1 MIYLKGWLKLAMYDN
16 HLSLI
21 NINYKEYLT
30 ILLVPIIFILL
41 LVLSLTLESSDKL
54 KVRYVYSNNLFTI
67 TVPIE
72 NSDNIIAADYL
83 LLDNKKYKF
92 NINNIENDLINN
104 YQIID
109 VEIQTTKIDNQV
121 GTIIFSFNKEKIIKK
136 VIKLLF

>member
-1 MIYLKGWLKLAMYDN
+1 MYDN

-21 NINYKEYLT
+21 NIKYKEYLT
-30 ILLVPIIFILL
+30 TILLPIVFILL
-41 LVLSLTLESSDKL
+41 LVLSLILESSDKL
-54 KVRYVYSNNLFTI
+54 KVRYIYNNNLFTI

-83 LLDNKKYKF
+83 LLDNRQYKF
-92 NINNIENDLINN
+92 KINNIENDLINN

-109 VEIQTTKIDNQV
+109 IEIETTKIDNQV

>member
-1 MIYLKGWLKLAMYDN
+1 MYDN

-54 KVRYVYSNNLFTI
+54 KVKYVYSNNLFTI

>member
-1 MIYLKGWLKLAMYDN
+1 MYDN

-21 NINYKEYLT
+21 NIKYKEYLT
-30 ILLVPIIFILL
+30 TILLPIIFILL
-41 LVLSLTLESSDKL
+41 LVLSLILESSDKL
-54 KVRYVYSNNLFTI
+54 KVKYVYNNNLFTI

-83 LLDNKKYKF
+83 LLDNRQYKF
-92 NINNIENDLINN
+92 KINNIENNLINN

-109 VEIQTTKIDNQV
+109 IEIETTKIDNQV

>member
-1 MIYLKGWLKLAMYDN
+1 MYDN

-41 LVLSLTLESSDKL
+41 LVLSLTLERSDKL
-54 KVRYVYSNNLFTI
+54 KVKYVYSNNLFTI

-121 GTIIFSFNKEKIIKK
+121 GTIIFSFNKEKILKK

>member
-1 MIYLKGWLKLAMYDN
+1 MYDN

-54 KVRYVYSNNLFTI
+54 KVKYVYSNNLFTI

-121 GTIIFSFNKEKIIKK
+121 GTIIFSFNKEKILKK

>member
-1 MIYLKGWLKLAMYDN
+1 MYDN

-21 NINYKEYLT
+21 NIKYKEYLT
-30 ILLVPIIFILL
+30 TILLPIIFILL
-41 LVLSLTLESSDKL
+41 LVLSLILESSDKL
-54 KVRYVYSNNLFTI
+54 KVKYVYNNNLFTI